1 MANRRSWASITG
13 FRFRCSISASTG
25 CGTTGRRSSTTSRPT
40 GRRTKTT
47 FTWTSSG
54 TGPRAAAPPGQAVPD
69 GDDMLNDS
77 PARSLSS
84 TSTFRARW
92 RRRPTQGS
100 RGCASYAAGP
110 APAALLAVRRV
121 GHPGG
126 TVGCGRG
133 LSAPLESSAEPD
145 GWTDD
150 QYDAFV
156 VAGQLQRA
164 DRNGRLAE
172 WLKPSLPA
180 EDLARASTEGWIL
193 GVDPKPLDDRKRS
206 VRRPSRPAAGP
217 DAARTSLIRPVVV
230 RRVVSAGGDR
240 ARLGDV
246 SAAMGTACAPCGTK
260 ALGTGLIT
268 VTLERPPRARGRQER
283 TGPDLLCLR

>member
-1 MANRRSWASITG
+1 V
-13 FRFRCSISASTG
+13 FRFRVNGEVA
-25 CGTTGRRSSTTSRPT
+25 
-40 GRRTKTT
+40 
-47 FTWTSSG
+47 
-54 TGPRAAAPPGQAVPD
+54 
-69 GDDMLNDS
+69 
-77 PARSLSS
+77 
-84 TSTFRARW
+84 TSTHAGLPWLRYLRRQVQPPLHFWPFDGWDIPAGRSAVVEVYPRLWNRA
-92 RRRPTQGS
+92 PK
-100 RGCASYAAGP
+100 
-110 APAALLAVRRV
+110 
-121 GHPGG
+121 
-126 TVGCGRG
+126 
-133 LSAPLESSAEPD
+133 PD

>member
-1 MANRRSWASITG
+1 VVEVYPRLWNR
-13 FRFRCSISASTG
+13 
-25 CGTTGRRSSTTSRPT
+25 
-40 GRRTKTT
+40 
-47 FTWTSSG
+47 
-54 TGPRAAAPPGQAVPD
+54 APK
-69 GDDMLNDS
+69 
-77 PARSLSS
+77 
-84 TSTFRARW
+84 
-92 RRRPTQGS
+92 
-100 RGCASYAAGP
+100 
-110 APAALLAVRRV
+110 
-121 GHPGG
+121 
-126 TVGCGRG
+126 
-133 LSAPLESSAEPD
+133 PD

-268 VTLERPPRARGRQER
+268 VTLERPPALVVVRNVPARICSACGEKYLDEATSSR
-283 TGPDLLCLR
+283 LLELFAEAIDAGGMDVQVRNF